1 MRQDGFLNAISKGG
15 HIMGDLTFKFLIY
28 KVELNPWTKVTVLTF
43 LAEYS
48 FLKFKAS
55 KKILS
60 KNRRHTIR
68 I

>member
-1 MRQDGFLNAISKGG
+1 MPIFTAGY
-15 HIMGDLTFKFLIY
+15 IMGDLTFKFLIY

-48 FLKFKAS
+48 FSLKFKAS

-60 KNRRHTIR
+60 
-68 I
+68 